1 MAQTQQL
8 ILYKHVGNNMNK
20 TIIILLLILIYSCKN
35 ENKEK
40 IKPTEFKSTE
50 LKETEKLEQTE
61 LNELTELKTEK
72 SAKIKEKEE
81 NTDSLKVQEEFNF
94 EYIKSR
100 TSELSKEISVSYN
113 ISNKNKNFIPKDFLI
128 KYISPKKVDIGFP
141 ESLPA
146 DYPESYSFRASKE
159 YKDFNLFTFSYDDES
174 CCTTLYAATIK
185 KDTLDIINIGVIAY
199 SGGDAGWVGEK
210 YGEWINDYS
219 ISNIEPSEY
228 DEPAPEEPIET
239 EIDTIWSEIQISKKG
254 ILKYIEHHK
263 VKYIGNKQVE

>member
-1 MAQTQQL
+1 
-8 ILYKHVGNNMNK
+8 MNK
-20 TIIILLLILIYSCKN
+20 TIIILLLILVYSCKN
-35 ENKEK
+35 ENKEN
-40 IKPTEFKSTE
+40 IKSTEFKT
-50 LKETEKLEQTE
+50 KEIKVNERLEQTE
-61 LNELTELKTEK
+61 QTEFKKEEITE
-72 SAKIKEKEE
+72 IKEKEE
-81 NTDSLKVQEEFNF
+81 NIDSLKVQEEFNF

-100 TSELSKEISVSYN
+100 TTELSKEISVSYN

-159 YKDFNLFTFSYDDES
+159 YEDFNLFTFSYDDES
-174 CCTTLYAATIK
+174 CCTTLYAATTK

-210 YGEWINDYS
+210 YGKWINDYS
-219 ISNIEPSEY
+219 ISNVEPSEY
-228 DEPAPEEPIET
+228 DEPAPEEPTET